1 MQFTEP
7 AARPPAR
14 VAICIATFQ
23 RRELL
28 AQLLTGLSALTF
40 RKMPPPE
47 IIVVVVDNDSLRTA
61 EDICRA
67 AQLPYQMKYVAEPR
81 RGIAQARNRAISE
94 VGDVDFVAFI
104 DDDEVP
110 CPAWLDELLWAQ
122 ASFGADVVSGP
133 VLPEFAPDVPEW
145 VKTGQFF
152 ERPIYVSGRS
162 LDKCNA
168 GNVLVRRE
176 VFSTVR
182 AFDERFALTGGEDT
196 QFFLRVSQS
205 GYTIVSSGE
214 AFVSESVSR
223 SRANIRWVLR
233 RAYQVGNSW
242 VLCESSLDPRFS
254 TRILRMFKACG
265 WMFRGALSAAVSAFL
280 GKAAIVGSLRN
291 FFIGAGMLAC
301 LAGRNYQAYESAGTD
316 AIKQSKT
323 FAH

>member
-14 VAICIATFQ
+14 VAICIATFK
-23 RRELL
+23 RREML
-28 AQLLTGLSALTF
+28 AQLLTGLSELTF
-40 RKMPPPE
+40 RKMPTPE
-47 IIVVVVDNDSLRTA
+47 IVVVVVDNDSLRTA
-61 EDICRA
+61 EDTCRA
-67 AQLPYQMKYVAEPR
+67 AHLPYQMRYVAEPR
-81 RGIAQARNRAISE
+81 RGIAQVRNRAISE
-94 VGDVDFVAFI
+94 ARDVDFVAFI

-122 ASFGADVVSGP
+122 SSFGADVVSGP
-133 VLPEFAPDVPEW
+133 VLPELTADVPEW

-152 ERPIYVSGRS
+152 DRPIYASGRS

-176 VFSTVR
+176 VFSTVC

-205 GYTIVSSGE
+205 GYKIVSSSE

-223 SRANIRWVLR
+223 SRANIRWILR

-242 VLCESSLDPRFS
+242 VLCESSLDQRFS

-265 WMFRGALSAAVSAFL
+265 WMFQSVLSAGISAFL
-280 GKAAIVGSLRN
+280 GKAAIVRSLRN
-291 FFIGAGMLAC
+291 FFIGAGMLAGV
-301 LAGRNYQAYESAGTD
+301 AGRNYQAYESAGTD
-316 AIKQSKT
+316 AIK
-323 FAH
+323 